1 MNSIARQCLLHTGT
15 GVGRIY
21 KGGKEEYDW
30 DGGRVL
36 RRIRE
41 GVDRFPALALDS
53 EGGDKVYYQV
63 GWVGEDCLEAAIF
76 GRYFFPEEVKELLRL
91 PHVYIIGRSV
101 HSDIGC
107 LLGKATGH
115 GGLDLSVLTLDL
127 PDASEN
133 TRPMRSGLGTL
144 ATEATAVS
152 FEHIKNSRK
161 TPEGKP
167 FIGVRDGNWNK
178 EHIGPFKTVYA
189 ALDVTLPFTIL
200 FRFLVHH
207 AAIYKTIGRKNK
219 VVPSWPSVLF
229 ASVGSLVDR
238 VLNDRKMTVGRMN
251 TPRDLSQHTSALAL
265 SDALEY

>member
-1 MNSIARQCLLHTGT
+1 MDSVSRQCLLKTGT

-21 KGGKEEYDW
+21 KGGEEEYSW

-36 RRIRE
+36 R
-41 GVDRFPALALDS
+41 FPVLALDS
-53 EGGDKVYYQV
+53 EGGDSAYYQV

-76 GRYFFPEEVKELLRL
+76 GPYFFPEEVKDLLRL

-101 HSDIGC
+101 HSDIIR

-127 PDASEN
+127 QDASEN
-133 TRPMRSGLGTL
+133 TRPLRSGLGSL

-161 TPEGKP
+161 HPKGKP
-167 FIGVRDGNWNK
+167 FIGVRDVNWGR
-178 EHIGPFKTVYA
+178 EHIGPFKTVHA

-200 FRFLVHH
+200 FRYLVHR
-207 AAIYKTIGRKNK
+207 AATYKTIGRKNK
-219 VVPSWPSVLF
+219 VVPTWRSVMF
-229 ASVGSLVDR
+229 ESVGPLVDR
-238 VLNDRKMTVGRMN
+238 ILNDRKMATERMN
-251 TPRDLSQHTSALAL
+251 TPRDLLKHTSALAL
-265 SDALEY
+265 SDPVE